1 MSKKKNYKECNTTPF
16 ETGIRGFQNI
26 AKYYMYYAP
35 NIDSAQSQ
43 KCLSD
48 SDADKLF
55 DKMLRQT
62 GLNQK
67 AKVIKK
73 VQKTSFNAFS
83 LNEEK
88 LDFENSCMIIDQY
101 NSENR
106 LHALLRHIRN
116 AFAHGNI
123 YVWRKK
129 RGNYIFF
136 VDYDKKKDKV
146 TARIMVS
153 ENILKLWKA
162 IIEEQLEIENETLE
176 EIQESDLLTIH

>member
-43 KCLSD
+43 TCLSD

-55 DKMLRQT
+55 DKMVKQT
-62 GLNQK
+62 GLKQK
-67 AKVIKK
+67 VKVIKR
-73 VQKTSFNAFS
+73 VQKTSFNDFS

-88 LDFENSCMIIDQY
+88 MDFENSCMVIDRY
-101 NSENR
+101 KNENK

-129 RGNYIFF
+129 KGNYIFF
-136 VDYDKKKDKV
+136 VDYDKSKNKD

-162 IIEEQLEIENETLE
+162 IIEEQLEIEKKTLE
-176 EIQESDLLTIH
+176 EKQESDLLTVH